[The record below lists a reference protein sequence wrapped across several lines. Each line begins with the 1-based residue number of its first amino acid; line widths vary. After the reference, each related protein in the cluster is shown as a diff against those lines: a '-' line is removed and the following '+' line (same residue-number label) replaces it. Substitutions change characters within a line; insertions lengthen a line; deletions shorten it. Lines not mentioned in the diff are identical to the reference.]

1 MAGYIGS
8 KAVSVNTTSATIS
21 DDLAVGDDALIT
33 GTLTTTAATV
43 FNGGF
48 VANDGST
55 ITTADNTTQLTLES
69 TDTDANSGPLLE
81 LSRNVTGANNDF
93 LGQVIFKGK
102 DTAGNS
108 HVFGRIS
115 NQIKTAT
122 SGSETSRMVLTSAV
136 GASEVS
142 RIDILPTETV
152 FNDDSVDLDFR
163 IESDNNTHALFVQG
177 SDGNVA
183 IGSATPEANT
193 NFVALTVGPGASTG
207 GGQVYVESSSVRG
220 VFGADNNGSD
230 PKTIIGTTTN
240 HPLVFFQNNAD
251 VGRFDASENFTIKT
265 GNLVIGTAGKG
276 IDFSADEEVNGMTS
290 EILDD
295 YEEGT
300 WTPAYLQG
308 ANSPADY
315 AVQNGYFTRIGNVVH
330 VNGYLTV
337 DGLASMS
344 GTLLIAGLPYVV
356 ENVSNNFSTLSIGY
370 FENLALPTANTGVM
384 GYFNPSTTQ
393 VNLRINNSTVSTAAM
408 TAAQLSAD
416 GGLIFS
422 GTYRTTSA

>member
-276 IDFSADEEVNGMTS
+276 IDFSNQVVSSATNATTTS
-290 EILDD
+290 ELLDH

-300 WTPAYLQG
+300 WTPVVTGTGADAVTVDANNCVYTKVGRVVVLHFEISNLTNPTNDTFNLGGLPFPPG
-308 ANSPADY
+308 ANHEAIGSMMYQNFPIPGAREQIVVYASPAGYLRFY
-315 AVQNGYFTRIGNVVH
+315 AVGDNIAWSALIGNA
-330 VNGYLTV
+330 L
-337 DGLASMS
+337 
-344 GTLLIAGLPYVV
+344 GTSFNI
-356 ENVSNNFSTLSIGY
+356 IGSVTY
-370 FENLALPTANTGVM
+370 
-384 GYFNPSTTQ
+384 
-393 VNLRINNSTVSTAAM
+393 
-408 TAAQLSAD
+408 SA
-416 GGLIFS
+416 
-422 GTYRTTSA
+422 